1 MRVVIQRVKKASVLT
16 EDHTIASIN
25 QGLLVLVGIEGS
37 DEEEDALYL
46 ARKIQAMR
54 IFSDEDNKMNLSL
67 HDIAGSVLSVSQFT
81 LHAETKKGNR
91 PSFIKAARPEKA
103 QQLYELFNEK
113 IAETGIDV
121 RTGKFGAMM
130 DVQLVNDGPVTIL
143 MDSHHK

>member
-25 QGLLVLVGIEGS
+25 QGLLVLVGVEGS